1 MIPADHMYC
10 WRDQVS
16 LDGLGYLYGQVS
28 LAESLLPDVVLT
40 VAAAVAAEGVA
51 VTVILFAVVADD
63 IAVDE
68 GEGDGMGIA
77 PTVHGIL

>member
-51 VTVILFAVVADD
+51 VTVI
-63 IAVDE
+63 
-68 GEGDGMGIA
+68 
-77 PTVHGIL
+77 